1 LVLLIVF
8 SVPSFAPF
16 SAPRADLLLHLN
28 TGRLRWP
35 EGARSSSSVATVA
48 ATKPLSKLLPD
59 PTFRDL
65 VEQLLTYDP
74 AKRITA
80 KQALQHPFF
89 DQIRHEFEP
98 RQQQPPEPSQ
108 QRHYAAA
115 ASSASSSS
123 SSASHHRDW
132 ERDRDRDRERER
144 ERPRQQQAVDPR
156 FALFDAQQE
165 RAAFLQAE
173 AAAAAAAR
181 SRQQYR
187 MSPPRNAHS
196 RHDDQRNDDR
206 RDYHRDGGG
215 RLTPPR
221 SSFGGAPLPPRSAQ
235 HHDDG
240 YSDRHYSYH
249 EEKAHRR

>member
-1 LVLLIVF
+1 
-8 SVPSFAPF
+8 
-16 SAPRADLLLHLN
+16 
-28 TGRLRWP
+28 
-35 EGARSSSSVATVA
+35 VATVA

-98 RQQQPPEPSQ
+98 VRQQQQQSEHPSQ
-108 QRHYAAA
+108 PRQGAPSSHHYAAA

-123 SSASHHRDW
+123 SSVSHHRDW
-132 ERDRDRDRERER
+132 ERDRDRDRDRERER
-144 ERPRQQQAVDPR
+144 ERPRQQQAGDSR

-165 RAAFLQAE
+165 RAAFIQAE
-173 AAAAAAAR
+173 AAAVAR

-206 RDYHRDGGG
+206 RDYRDGGSR

-221 SSFGGAPLPPRSAQ
+221 SSFGGAPPLPPRSAQ

-240 YSDRHYSYH
+240 YSDRRYSYH